1 MRVSLQFF
9 YVFPVLAAMA
19 PAAGCNLGPDV
30 HGTVNVSAGTQPSQ
44 AMTID
49 GCSAASG
56 SVTLTSGGQDI
67 LTVAG
72 GDDPTIILESGP
84 GNVASSM
91 PQLTG
96 GDCTLLHVDTHD
108 QGSECTGDCDGDD
121 PDRALVAGSVHARC
135 TLPGGGALQADVT
148 FSGC

>member
-1 MRVSLQFF
+1 MRVSLQSF
-9 YVFPVLAAMA
+9 YVFLILAAMA

-30 HGTVNVSAGTQPSQ
+30 HGTVNVAAGTQPSQ
-44 AMTID
+44 ATTID
-49 GCSAASG
+49 GCFASYG

-67 LTVAG
+67 LNVAG
-72 GDDPTIILESGP
+72 GNDPSITLEP
-84 GNVASSM
+84 GAGSVGSSM

-96 GDCTLLHVDTHD
+96 ADCTLIQVDTHD

-121 PDRALVAGSVHARC
+121 PDRALIAGSVHARC
-135 TLPGGGALQADVT
+135 TLPGGGTVKADVT